1 MFPSTTL
8 NVNITKLCCGLHM
21 QYAFIVANG
30 GHIAV
35 NTGSHTPIWPPYS
48 NMAAVGFSFP
58 TTDARSSPIFQISGS
73 IILEMGSYVL
83 VISRPVVN
91 YARNRLSA
99 REIITIKNTKNIE
112 WDGIKVAPTAF
123 CSFCLRFVLFFCL
136 YSAFLFGFCFFIWV
150 LLFCLR
156 FLFVSTCAHT

>member
-1 MFPSTTL
+1 MLWTSHAVCFY
-8 NVNITKLCCGLHM
+8 CCQRRPYCSEHW
-21 QYAFIVANG
+21 Q
-30 GHIAV
+30 
-35 NTGSHTPIWPPYS
+35 PYS
-48 NMAAVGFSFP
+48 NMAAILQYGRRWFQFPNNRCSIQSYFS
-58 TTDARSSPIFQISGS
+58 DQWKMDHIFQISGS